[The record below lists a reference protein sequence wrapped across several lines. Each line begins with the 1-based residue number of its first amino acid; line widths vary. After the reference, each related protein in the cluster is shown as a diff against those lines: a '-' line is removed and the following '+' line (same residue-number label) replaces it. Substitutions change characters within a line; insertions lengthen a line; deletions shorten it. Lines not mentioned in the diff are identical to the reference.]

1 MMVIANPRAGRG
13 RGLRNLERLREAIR
27 RRGVDLDVVETHR
40 PGHATEVA
48 REAAERGDP
57 RIAVLGGDGTISEVV
72 NGLLESETAL
82 GILPMGTGNDVAR
95 SLAIPRDL
103 DRAIDLAVHGQPRAI
118 DVGRE
123 RDRAFVSVLGV
134 GFPSIVAAEAN
145 SIGWLRGSPA
155 FFVAVYKALH
165 RLRAIPFRIEL
176 DGEVMEMRCV
186 AVLIQNTPYTGGG
199 LQMAPEAVVDDGIL
213 DVVIVEEIGR
223 LDLMVNFPRVYRG
236 GHFAHPSF
244 TAHTAREV
252 RVESGEELTKMFDG
266 DLCGTTPVEAE
277 VVPGGVNLVLPP
289 PRGVG
294 GRWTV

>member
-13 RGLRNLERLREAIR
+13 RGLRNQERLGEAIR
-27 RRGVDLDVVETHR
+27 RRGIDCDVVGTCH
-40 PGHATEVA
+40 PGHATDLA
-48 REAAERGDP
+48 RKAAEEGAP

-72 NGLLESETAL
+72 NGLVGSETAL
-82 GILPMGTGNDVAR
+82 AILPMGTGNDVAR
-95 SLAIPRDL
+95 SLRIPRRL
-103 DRAIDLAVHGQPRAI
+103 ERALDLAIHGEPTPI

-123 RDRAFVSVLGV
+123 RDRYFVSVLGV

-145 SIGWLRGSPA
+145 AIGWLHGSPA

-165 RLRAIPFRIEL
+165 RLRAMPLRIEL
-176 DGEVMEMRCV
+176 DGETLEMRCV

-199 LQMAPEAVVDDGIL
+199 LKMAPEAVVDDGIL

-244 TAHTAREV
+244 TAHRAREI
-252 RVESGEELTKMFDG
+252 RVECEEPLTKMFDG
-266 DLCGTTPVEAE
+266 DLCGMTPLEAE
-277 VVPGGVNLVLPP
+277 VVPGGLRVVLPTD
-289 PRGVG
+289 GA
-294 GRWTV
+294 